1 MRAVAPGFAERT
13 SPAAMRW
20 GIYVFIFVTAV
31 AAGIANPSILDLIS
45 VIGGIFITF
54 LVYIVPMLLFR
65 NAKAYRHYANLPETW
80 LVFVLGLVIMAVAV
94 WQMLA

>member
-1 MRAVAPGFAERT
+1 MPAVAPGFAERT

-20 GIYVFIFVTAV
+20 GIYVFIFV
-31 AAGIANPSILDLIS
+31 
-45 VIGGIFITF
+45 TF

-80 LVFVLGLVIMAVAV
+80 FVLGLVIMAVAV

>member
-1 MRAVAPGFAERT
+1 MRAAAPGFAERT

-20 GIYVFIFVTAV
+20 GIYVF
-31 AAGIANPSILDLIS
+31 
-45 VIGGIFITF
+45 IFITF

-80 LVFVLGLVIMAVAV
+80 FVFVLGLVIMAVAV

>member
-20 GIYVFIFVTAV
+20 GIYVFIFVT
-31 AAGIANPSILDLIS
+31 
-45 VIGGIFITF
+45 F

-80 LVFVLGLVIMAVAV
+80 FVLGLVIMAVAV
-94 WQMLA
+94 RQMLA